1 MAESFGN
8 FDFRDRAQA
17 LGKAVAEHGPGVI
30 FDEVETLL
38 PENVRDII
46 RTFPMLA
53 VIAGVGVGVWLGANK
68 SEEVISGGTALV
80 SAAVMASVSG
90 TMDRQGQS

>member
-1 MAESFGN
+1 MAEPFGT
-8 FDFRDRAQA
+8 FDFRERAQA
-17 LGKAVAEHGPGVI
+17 LGLAMAEHGPGVI

-38 PENVRDII
+38 PENVRDIV

-53 VIAGVGVGVWLGANK
+53 VIAGVGLGVWLGANK
-68 SEEVISGGTALV
+68 SEEVISTGTAMA

-90 TMDRQGQS
+90 VMDRGQ